1 MGKKLLLINACVR
14 KVSRTRILADALLR
28 RLDRPDQA
36 VEEVSLNGIRFP
48 AVDEAFL
55 GERDRLIAAGD
66 FGSPAF
72 ALARQFAAADTVVIA
87 APYWDLSF
95 PAALKQYFEQIN
107 VLGITFRYT
116 PEGFPA
122 GLCRAGRLYYVMT
135 AGGSYVPEDFG
146 FGYVKALAQDFYGI
160 PEVRLVKAVGL
171 DLDGADP
178 AAIMQAAEAAV
189 AEMPLD

>member
-1 MGKKLLLINACVR
+1 M
-14 KVSRTRILADALLR
+14 
-28 RLDRPDQA
+28 
-36 VEEVSLNGIRFP
+36 
-48 AVDEAFL
+48 
-55 GERDRLIAAGD
+55 
-66 FGSPAF
+66 
-72 ALARQFAAADTVVIA
+72 IA

-122 GLCRAGRLYYVMT
+122 GLCRAGRLYYVTT